1 MKLLSAWLREYVPE
15 LPAGDR
21 QLADDLTLRG
31 IAVEGV
37 DDLGANGSL
46 FEMDITTNRVDA
58 MNHYGVA
65 REAAAIYGLPLLPLG
80 TDLPPA
86 QAGAVPAVRIE
97 APELCGRFTARL
109 LQDVRIAPS
118 EGVVAHRFALLGQ
131 KPISNAVD
139 ATNYVTLAMGHPTH
153 AFDADKIY
161 GGIVVRRA
169 RAGEKLRL
177 LDGAE
182 RTLVAD
188 DLVVADEERPLA
200 LAGVMGGWDTM
211 ITPETRNILVEAA
224 WFDPAAVRR
233 SARRH
238 GLHTDASHRF
248 ERGADFNAPP
258 VASAMVSR
266 LILAAGGRIT
276 GEMVDVQISEAAART
291 ADRPPVRFAMREVP
305 RLLGTTA
312 DGDPIDAETATRY
325 LTALGC
331 TVAPQDKES
340 FQVMLP
346 SWRLDLG
353 RPIDLIEEIA
363 RVYGY
368 NRFANTLPGFAGS
381 VKELPEAD
389 LLRTVRRRLLAAG
402 YNEAV
407 SSTFSSAADAELF
420 AAQPGTAV
428 ALGNPLSEEAGCL
441 RSSLLP
447 GMLAMVA
454 HNVTRETTDVRLFEM
469 GTIFARSGERVAE
482 SRSLAVGATGAA
494 LAAHATQ
501 PGRGFTF
508 FHLKGAV
515 EKVLA
520 AFNANQTYFD
530 TFPAETGLMP
540 AWLEPGQGARVA
552 VNGETIGYFGQV
564 AATLM
569 ESRKVRHAV
578 FAGELD
584 LERLLTLGA
593 RRIAVRG
600 LSRFPAVVRDFS
612 FDFPQHVSWE
622 QIAQSLG
629 DLGIPELAAME
640 PCEIFREET
649 KNPGRYSMLVRV
661 TFQAQERTLREE
673 ELQRWAHQ
681 IFQALMGLGAQPRFP
696 VELLQ

>member
-1 MKLLSAWLREYVPE
+1 MKLLSAWLREYVPAI
-15 LPAGDR
+15 PVDDR
-21 QLADDLTLRG
+21 QLAEDLTLRG
-31 IAVEGV
+31 IAVEGI

-65 REAAAIYGLPLLPLG
+65 REAAAIYNVPLLPLA

-86 QAGAVPAVRIE
+86 QAGPAPSVRIE

-109 LQDVRIAPS
+109 LQDVCIAPS
-118 EGVVAHRFALLGQ
+118 VGEVAHRFALLGQ

-153 AFDADKIY
+153 AFDADKIR

-177 LDGAE
+177 LDGTE

-188 DLVVADEERPLA
+188 DLVVADEQRALA

-276 GEMVDVQISEAAART
+276 GELVDVQIPEAAART
-291 ADRPPVRFAMREVP
+291 AHRGPVHFAMREVS
-305 RLLGTTA
+305 RLLGATA
-312 DGDPIDAETATRY
+312 EGAPIDAATAARY

-331 TVAPQDKES
+331 AVQPENQET
-340 FQVMLP
+340 FQVTLP

-353 RPIDLIEEIA
+353 RSVDLIEEIA

-368 NRFANTLPGFAGS
+368 NRFANTLPDFTGHVVELLGS
-381 VKELPEAD
+381 S
-389 LLRTVRRRLLAAG
+389 LLQTVRRRLLAAG

-407 SSTFSSAADAELF
+407 GSTFCSAADAELF
-420 AAQPGTAV
+420 AAQPGAGV

-447 GMLAMVA
+447 GMLDMVA
-454 HNVTRETTDVRLFEM
+454 YNVTRETADVRLFEM
-469 GTIFARSGERVAE
+469 GTVFARAADRVDE
-482 SRSLAVGATGAA
+482 FRSLALGATGAA
-494 LAAHATQ
+494 LAPHATQ
-501 PGRGFTF
+501 PGRACTF
-508 FHLKGAV
+508 FDIKGAV
-515 EKVLA
+515 EQVLA
-520 AFNANQTYFD
+520 AFNATQTYFD
-530 TFPAETGLMP
+530 TFPADTGLMP

-552 VNGETIGYFGQV
+552 VNGETVGYLGQV
-564 AATLM
+564 AAALIDR
-569 ESRKVRHAV
+569 RKVRQPV
-578 FAGELD
+578 FAAEIFID
-584 LERLLTLGA
+584 RLLALGA
-593 RRIAVRG
+593 RRVTVRG

-612 FDFPQHVSWE
+612 FDFPDSVSWE
-622 QIAQSLG
+622 QIAQSLQA
-629 DLGIPELAAME
+629 LSIAELAAME
-640 PCEIFREET
+640 PHEIFRDAT
-649 KNPGRYSMLVRV
+649 NPGRYSMLVRV

-681 IFQALMGLGAQPRFP
+681 IFQALMALGAQPRFP
-696 VELLQ
+696 VELLR